1 MADGQ
6 KTPIAQSLTRVAV
19 KRINDAMQ
27 QFGRALPCSVVAI
40 DGAIVTVKFEVNT
53 HFTLPKITIPLFGPE
68 YIRYPIQVGDK
79 GFTVPADV
87 FLGSISDLGIGTAD
101 LSTPGNLSALVFF
114 PIGSKNWDAVDPNSV
129 TIYGPNGVVLR
140 DTGSNSTIV
149 LTPSSI
155 ILTGQDSVTI
165 VSGGASMEVFN
176 TGNFAILGSGIG
188 LIAGNTLTIQD
199 ALHYTTTTIM
209 HDAWAALVI
218 WLNTHT
224 HASSGSG
231 VPNTPFTGGSIAP

>member
-6 KTPIAQSLTRVAV
+6 KIPIAQGLNRLAE
-19 KRINDAMQ
+19 KKINDAMQ
-27 QFGRALPCSVVAI
+27 QFGRALPASVVSVS
-40 DGAIVTVKFEVNT
+40 GAIVTVKFEVNSPYT
-53 HFTLPKITIPLFGPE
+53 IPKVTIPLFGPE
-68 YIRYPIQVGDK
+68 YIRYPIQPGDK
-79 GFTVPADV
+79 GFVVPADV
-87 FLGSISDLGIGTAD
+87 FLGAMSGLGSGTPDLT
-101 LSTPGNLSALVFF
+101 TPGNLSALVFF
-114 PIGSKNWDAVDPNSV
+114 PTGNKDWSTVDPQSV

-155 ILTGQDSVTI
+155 ILTGEDSVTI
-165 VSGGASMEVFN
+165 ISSGASMEVFN
-176 TGNFAILGSGIG
+176 NGNFAILGAAAG
-188 LIAGNTLTIQD
+188 LVAANTLTIQD

-218 WLNTHT
+218 WLNSHT
-224 HASSGSG
+224 HSSSGAG